1 MPKGRKVN
9 KKMEN
14 GIWPSNPR
22 ISDLISRLEDLK
34 AEHGNLPI
42 THEPLR
48 GGVVYADVSEFKVA
62 YVRPKEKRERT
73 WSYRIG
79 AAQEGDLK
87 VVKF

>member
-1 MPKGRKVN
+1 
-9 KKMEN
+9 MEN
-14 GIWPSNPR
+14 GILTINSR

-48 GGVVYADVSEFKVA
+48 GGVVYADVMSFKVA
-62 YVRPKEKRERT
+62 YIRPKEKRERT
-73 WSYRIG
+73 RAYRIG
-79 AAQEGDLK
+79 AAKEGDLK

>member
-1 MPKGRKVN
+1 
-9 KKMEN
+9 MEN
-14 GIWPSNPR
+14 GNGPSNPR
-22 ISDLISRLEDLK
+22 ISDLIIRLENLK
-34 AEHGNLPI
+34 AKHGNLPI

-48 GGVVYADVSEFKVA
+48 GGVVYADLSGFRVA

-87 VVKF
+87 VIRF

>member
-1 MPKGRKVN
+1 
-9 KKMEN
+9 MEN
-14 GIWPSNPR
+14 GILTTNSR

-34 AEHGNLPI
+34 EEHGDLPI

-48 GGVVYADVSEFKVA
+48 GGVVFADVMGFKVA
-62 YVRPKEKRERT
+62 YIRPKEKRERT
-73 WSYRIG
+73 CNYRIG

>member
-1 MPKGRKVN
+1 
-9 KKMEN
+9 MEN
-14 GIWPSNPR
+14 GILTNNPR

-34 AEHGNLPI
+34 AEHGDLPI

-48 GGVVYADVSEFKVA
+48 GGVMHANVMEFKIA
-62 YVRPKEKRERT
+62 YIRPKEKRERT

-79 AAQEGDLK
+79 AAQECDLK

>member
-1 MPKGRKVN
+1 
-9 KKMEN
+9 MEN
-14 GIWPSNPR
+14 GILTIYSR

-48 GGVVYADVSEFKVA
+48 GGVVYADVMSFKVA
-62 YVRPKEKRERT
+62 YIRPKEKRERT
-73 WSYRIG
+73 RAYRIG

>member
-1 MPKGRKVN
+1 MKLSE
-9 KKMEN
+9 MESEY
-14 GIWPSNPR
+14 WPSNPR

-42 THEPLR
+42 TYKPLR
-48 GGVVYADVSEFKVA
+48 GGVVYADVSAFKVA

-79 AAQEGDLK
+79 TAQEGDLK

>member
-1 MPKGRKVN
+1 
-9 KKMEN
+9 MEN

-48 GGVVYADVSEFKVA
+48 GGVVYADVSAFKVG

>member
-1 MPKGRKVN
+1 
-9 KKMEN
+9 MEN
-14 GIWPSNPR
+14 GILTNNPR
-22 ISDLISRLEDLK
+22 ISDLISRLEELK
-34 AEHGNLPI
+34 AEHGDLPI

-48 GGVVYADVSEFKVA
+48 GGVVFSDVMGFKVA
-62 YVRPKEKRERT
+62 YIRPKEKRERT

>member
-1 MPKGRKVN
+1 
-9 KKMEN
+9 MEN
-14 GIWPSNPR
+14 GIWTINPR
-22 ISDLISRLEDLK
+22 ISDLISRLEALK
-34 AEHGNLPI
+34 AEHGDLPI

-48 GGVVYADVSEFKVA
+48 GGVMYADLEEFKVS
-62 YVRPKEKRERT
+62 YIRPKEKRERT